1 MFSFLKNISKL
12 GKKENII
19 SETKQKKRVDD
30 MSNERNHEIVQK
42 KPINDFEQRLGK
54 NPFCLI
60 IK

>member
-1 MFSFLKNISKL
+1 
-12 GKKENII
+12 
-19 SETKQKKRVDD
+19 

-42 KPINDFEQRLGK
+42 NPINDFEQRLGK